1 MTIASETISIL
12 ILVKRLMNEVGT
24 EMQKPKFIDLFCGCG
39 GLSLGFK
46 MSGFEPIAGIDF
58 NQAAIKTYRRN
69 FRKVKAVCAD
79 ILTIDKADILS
90 QIGNIKDIDVIVG
103 GPPCQGFSNANKNYV
118 ELDDP
123 RNKLFFEFV
132 KFVELAQP
140 KVVVIENVPQII
152 TKDGGYA
159 KDRITEIFTER
170 GYSVTN
176 AILDASDYG
185 VPQKR
190 LRNFFIITKD
200 AKFDLSRILKSDTQ
214 ITVRDAIGELYQ
226 FEGTSAEF
234 RELHM
239 APDTPY
245 RIYLRARNNMVVN
258 HDIHYPA
265 EIQQKRI
272 SYVPQGG
279 NWRDVPEELWET
291 NRTTNSGRKNRHS
304 SAYKRLKEDDLSV
317 TIDAGNQHS
326 NYYHPIFHR
335 LPTVREAARLQS
347 FPDNFVFE
355 GIMTEQYLQ
364 VGNAVPPLMA
374 KSIADAIKELFEDE
388 E

>member
-1 MTIASETISIL
+1 
-12 ILVKRLMNEVGT
+12 
-24 EMQKPKFIDLFCGCG
+24 MQKPKFIDLFCGCG

>member
-1 MTIASETISIL
+1 MH
-12 ILVKRLMNEVGT
+12 
-24 EMQKPKFIDLFCGCG
+24 KPKFIDLFCGCG

-46 MSGFEPIAGIDF
+46 MSGFNPIAGIDF
-58 NQAAIKTYRRN
+58 NEAAIKTYRRN
-69 FRKVKAVCAD
+69 FINTKAICTD
-79 ILTIDKADILS
+79 ILKIDKDDILA
-90 QIGNIKDIDVIVG
+90 QIGDIHDIDVIIG

-140 KVVVIENVPQII
+140 KVVVMENVPQII
-152 TKDGGYA
+152 TKNGGYA
-159 KDRITEIFTER
+159 KKRITEIFTER
-170 GYSVTN
+170 GYSIIN

-190 LRNFFIITKD
+190 LRNFFIITKGEQ
-200 AKFDLSRILKSDTQ
+200 FNLSRIVKSNSKV
-214 ITVRDAIGELYQ
+214 TVRDAIGELYQ
-226 FEGTSAEF
+226 FEGTSVDF
-234 RELHM
+234 RELHLS
-239 APDTPY
+239 PDTPY
-245 RIYLRARNNMVVN
+245 RSYLRAKNNMILN

-279 NWRDVPEELWET
+279 NWRDVPEELWQT

-326 NYYHPIFHR
+326 NYYHPVFHR

-347 FPDNFVFE
+347 FPDNFLFE
-355 GIMTEQYLQ
+355 GNMTEQYLQ

-374 KSIADAIKELFEDE
+374 KCIADAIKELFQNE

>member
-1 MTIASETISIL
+1 MC
-12 ILVKRLMNEVGT
+12 
-24 EMQKPKFIDLFCGCG
+24 KPKVIDLFCGCG
-39 GLSLGFK
+39 GLSLGFT
-46 MSGFEPIAGIDF
+46 MSGFDLVAGIDF
-58 NQAAIKTYRRN
+58 NQSAIKTYERN
-69 FRKVKAVCAD
+69 FGDSKAICAD
-79 ILTIDKADILS
+79 ISAIDKADILLK
-90 QIGNIKDIDVIVG
+90 IGNIEEIDVIVG

-140 KVVVIENVPQII
+140 RVVVIENVPQII
-152 TKDGGYA
+152 TKNNGYA
-159 KDRITEIFTER
+159 KERITEIFTER
-170 GYSVTN
+170 GYCVTN
-176 AILDASDYG
+176 AILNASDYG

-190 LRNFFIITKD
+190 LRNFFIITKGE
-200 AKFDLSRILKSDTQ
+200 KIDLNRILKHNEH
-214 ITVRDAIGELYQ
+214 ITVKNAIGELYQ
-226 FEGTSAEF
+226 FEGTAPEF

-239 APDTPY
+239 EPDTPY
-245 RIYLRARNNMVVN
+245 RTYLRASDNMVHN

-265 EIQQKRI
+265 EIQQNRI

-279 NWRDVPEELWET
+279 NWRNVPEDLWT
-291 NRTTNSGRKNRHS
+291 TTRTIKLGRKNRHS
-304 SAYKRLKEDDLSV
+304 SAYKRLKEDDFSV

-335 LPTVREAARLQS
+335 IPTVREAARLQS
-347 FPDNFVFE
+347 FPDSFVFE
-355 GIMTEQYLQ
+355 GTMTEQYLQ

-374 KSIADAIKELFEDE
+374 KSIADAIKELFENE

>member
-159 KDRITEIFTER
+159 KDRITEIFIER

-214 ITVRDAIGELYQ
+214 ITVKDAIGELYQ

>member
-1 MTIASETISIL
+1 
-12 ILVKRLMNEVGT
+12 
-24 EMQKPKFIDLFCGCG
+24 MQKPKFIDLFCGCG

-46 MSGFEPIAGIDF
+46 MSGFDPIAGIDF
-58 NQAAIKTYRRN
+58 NQVAIKTYRRN
-69 FRKVKAVCAD
+69 FRKTKAICAD
-79 ILTIDKADILS
+79 ILTIDKDDILS
-90 QIGNIKDIDVIVG
+90 RIGNIKDIDVIIG

-152 TKDGGYA
+152 TKDDGYA

-190 LRNFFIITKD
+190 LRNFFIITKGE
-200 AKFDLSRILKSDTQ
+200 KFDLSRIMKSDVQ

-234 RELHM
+234 RELRM

-245 RIYLRARNNMVVN
+245 RIYLRAKNNMVVN

-265 EIQQKRI
+265 ELQQKRI

>member
-1 MTIASETISIL
+1 
-12 ILVKRLMNEVGT
+12 MNS
-24 EMQKPKFIDLFCGCG
+24 PKVIDLFCGCG

-46 MSGFEPIAGIDF
+46 MCGFDLVAGID
-58 NQAAIKTYRRN
+58 NNKAAINTYERN
-69 FRKVKAVCAD
+69 FNGTKAICAD
-79 ILTIDKADILS
+79 ILKIDKDEIIRR
-90 QIGNIKDIDVIVG
+90 IGDIDQVDVIIG
-103 GPPCQGFSNANKNYV
+103 GPPCQGFSNANKNYI

-132 KFVELAQP
+132 KFVEVAKP
-140 KVVVIENVPQII
+140 TVVVIENVPQII
-152 TKDGGYA
+152 TKNNGYA
-159 KDRITEIFTER
+159 KNRITEIFTEM
-170 GYSVTN
+170 GFNVTN

-190 LRNFFIITKD
+190 LRNFFIITKGE
-200 AKFDLSRILKSDTQ
+200 KFDVSCIKKSASKP
-214 ITVRDAIGELYQ
+214 TVKEAIGELYQ
-226 FEGTSAEF
+226 FEGTNNSF
-234 RELHM
+234 RELHCP
-239 APDTPY
+239 PDTLY
-245 RIYLRARNNMVVN
+245 RKYLRAPSNLIFN

-279 NWRDVPEELWET
+279 NWRNVPEELWVTE
-291 NRTTNSGRKNRHS
+291 RTIRTGRKNRHS
-304 SAYKRLKEDDLSV
+304 SAYKRLKEDEVSV

-326 NYYHPIFHR
+326 NYYHPVFHR

-347 FPDNFVFE
+347 FPDAFIFD

-374 KSIADAIKELFEDE
+374 KSIAEAIKEFF
-388 E
+388 

>member
-1 MTIASETISIL
+1 MA
-12 ILVKRLMNEVGT
+12 
-24 EMQKPKFIDLFCGCG
+24 KPKFIDLFCGCG

-46 MSGFEPIAGIDF
+46 QAGFSLVAGIDY
-58 NQAAIKTYRRN
+58 NKAAIRTYRRN
-69 FRKVKAVCAD
+69 FKSAKAICAD
-79 ILTIDKADILS
+79 ILTIDKEDILKR
-90 QIGNIKDIDVIVG
+90 IGDIQKIDVIIG

-132 KFVELAQP
+132 KFVELAAPQI
-140 KVVVIENVPQII
+140 VVIENVPQIV

-159 KDRITEIFTER
+159 KSRITEIFTER

-190 LRNFFIITKD
+190 LRNFFVIKKGN
-200 AKFDLSRILKSDTQ
+200 AFDLSRIRKSEDK
-214 ITVRDAIGELYQ
+214 ITVQEAIGELYQ
-226 FEGTSAEF
+226 FEGVNEDF
-234 RELHM
+234 RELHC
-239 APDTPY
+239 PPVTPY
-245 RIYLRARNNMVVN
+245 QTYLRAKNNLVPN

-279 NWRDVPEELWET
+279 NWRDVPEDLWVT
-291 NRTTNSGRKNRHS
+291 TRTTNSNRKNRHS
-304 SAYKRLKEDDLSV
+304 SAYKRLKEDDFSV

-335 LPTVREAARLQS
+335 LPTVREAARIQS
-347 FPDNFVFE
+347 FPDDFVFE

-374 KSIADAIKELFEDE
+374 KCIAEAIKETLDE
-388 E
+388 EENN

>member
-1 MTIASETISIL
+1 M
-12 ILVKRLMNEVGT
+12 K
-24 EMQKPKFIDLFCGCG
+24 KPKFIDLFCGCG

-46 MSGFEPIAGIDF
+46 MSGFDPIAGIDF

-69 FRKVKAVCAD
+69 FRKTKAICAD
-79 ILTIDKADILS
+79 ILTIDKDDILS
-90 QIGNIKDIDVIVG
+90 RIGNIQDIDVIIG

-140 KVVVIENVPQII
+140 RVVVIENVPQII

-170 GYSVTN
+170 GYSVNN

-190 LRNFFIITKD
+190 LRNFFIITKGE
-200 AKFDLSRILKSDTQ
+200 KFDMARILKSDIA
-214 ITVRDAIGELYQ
+214 ITVKDAIGELYQ
-226 FEGTSAEF
+226 FEGTSSEF

-245 RIYLRARNNMVVN
+245 RTYLRAKNNMIAN

-265 EIQQKRI
+265 DIQQKRI

-304 SAYKRLKEDDLSV
+304 SAYKRLKEDDFSV

-364 VGNAVPPLMA
+364 VGNAVPPMMA
-374 KSIADAIKELFEDE
+374 KCIADATKELFEDE

>member
-1 MTIASETISIL
+1 M
-12 ILVKRLMNEVGT
+12 K
-24 EMQKPKFIDLFCGCG
+24 KPKFIDLFCGCG

-46 MSGFEPIAGIDF
+46 MSGFDPIAGIDF

-69 FRKVKAVCAD
+69 FRKTKAICAD
-79 ILTIDKADILS
+79 ILTIDKDDILS
-90 QIGNIKDIDVIVG
+90 RIGNIQDIDVIIG

-140 KVVVIENVPQII
+140 RVVVIENVPQII

-170 GYSVTN
+170 GYSVNN
-176 AILDASDYG
+176 AVLDASDYG

-190 LRNFFIITKD
+190 LRNFFIITKGE
-200 AKFDLSRILKSDTQ
+200 KFDMARILKSDIA
-214 ITVRDAIGELYQ
+214 ITVKDAIGELYQ
-226 FEGTSAEF
+226 FEGTSSEF
-234 RELHM
+234 RELHV

-245 RIYLRARNNMVVN
+245 RTYLRAKNNMIAN

-304 SAYKRLKEDDLSV
+304 SAYKRLKEDDFSV

-374 KSIADAIKELFEDE
+374 KCIADAIKELFEDE

>member
-1 MTIASETISIL
+1 MRWTPE
-12 ILVKRLMNEVGT
+12 MN
-24 EMQKPKFIDLFCGCG
+24 KPKFIDLFCGCG

-46 MSGFEPIAGIDF
+46 MSGFSPVAGIDF
-58 NQAAIKTYRRN
+58 NRAAINTYRQN
-69 FRKVKAVCAD
+69 FRSSKAICAD
-79 ILTIDKADILS
+79 ILTIDKDDILS
-90 QIGNIKDIDVIVG
+90 RIGNINEIDVIVG

-140 KVVVIENVPQII
+140 MAVVIENVPQII
-152 TKDGGYA
+152 TKNNGYA

-170 GYSVTN
+170 GYSVMN
-176 AILDASDYG
+176 AVLDASDYG

-190 LRNFFIITKD
+190 LRNFFIITKGE
-200 AKFDLSRILKSDTQ
+200 KFDPDRLVKSKER
-214 ITVRDAIGELYQ
+214 ITVKDAIGELYQ

-234 RELHM
+234 RELHT

-245 RIYLRARNNMVVN
+245 RAYLRAKNNMIVN

-279 NWRDVPEELWET
+279 NWRDVPEELWIT

-304 SAYKRLKEDDLSV
+304 SAYKRLKEDDVSV

-347 FPDNFVFE
+347 FPDDFVFE

-374 KSIADAIKELFEDE
+374 KCIADAIKELFNDE
-388 E
+388 K